1 MPRQLQFSDFNRHK
15 FSRRDLLTGA
25 AAVSASLAL
34 GGRVKASP
42 NDRVQ
47 VCVIGIRGRGAGV
60 GKTFAGLPEVQVTHI
75 CDVNE
80 SLLESYGKQIAEVQ
94 KSTPKAIID
103 LRRAL
108 DDKSVDA
115 IVVTTPDHWHALAT
129 IWGCQAG
136 KHVYVEKPI
145 SNNIFE
151 GRQMVAAAR
160 KHDRVVQ
167 VGTQSRSV
175 AHYAEIVK
183 LLHEGRIGRVHMA
196 KAWNSQMRRRV
207 PKVADEPVPAGLDW
221 NIWQGPAPE
230 RSYNANRYTYGWRWL
245 WDYGTG
251 DMGNDGVHDLDIAR
265 WGLGVDYPTEVQCT
279 ADKLV
284 FAGDIQET
292 PDTQIVT
299 FKFPEKQAMLVYEQ
313 RLWSPYHQEGFENG
327 VAFYGSEGYIVVG
340 RQGWKLVE
348 KRNHV
353 VSDNKVTF
361 SDVPHVQNF
370 IDAVKNGSQLNCDI
384 EEGYKST
391 LLAHLGNLAYRVGR
405 PLKFDAASQSIVGD
419 QEANLLTKRE
429 GRSEFRI
436 PDLVTV

>member
-1 MPRQLQFSDFNRHK
+1 MLAAS
-15 FSRRDLLTGA
+15 A
-25 AAVSASLAL
+25 AAASASLAV
-34 GGRVKASP
+34 GRYAKASP

-47 VCVIGIRGRGAGV
+47 VCVIGVRGRGSGV
-60 GKTFAGLPEVQVTHI
+60 GKNFASLPDVQITHI

-80 SLLESYGKQIAEVQ
+80 SLLDGYGKQIEEIQ
-94 KSTPKAIID
+94 KSAPKAIND

-145 SNNIFE
+145 SNNVFE
-151 GRQMVAAAR
+151 GRQMVLAAR
-160 KHDRVVQ
+160 KHNRVVQ

-175 AHYAEIVK
+175 PHYAEIVK
-183 LLHEGRIGRVHMA
+183 LLRDGRIGRVHMA
-196 KAWNSQMRRRV
+196 KAWNSQQRRRV
-207 PKVADEPVPAGLDW
+207 ASVPDEPVPAGLDW

-230 RSYNANRYTYGWRWL
+230 RNYNANRYTYGWRWM

-292 PDTQIVT
+292 PDTQLAT
-299 FKFPEKQAMLVYEQ
+299 FKFPDQQALLVYEQ

-327 VAFYGSEGYIVVG
+327 VAFYGTDGYIVVG

-348 KRNHV
+348 KRNKV
-353 VSDNKVTF
+353 AIENAVTF
-361 SDVPHVQNF
+361 SDMPHIQNF
-370 IDAVKNGSQLNCDI
+370 VDAIKNGSQLNCDI

-391 LLAHLGNLAYRVGR
+391 LLAHLGNISFRVGR
-405 PLKFDAASQSIVGD
+405 PLKFDSQTHSITGD
-419 QEANLLTKRE
+419 QEANSLLKRE
-429 GRSEFRI
+429 GRNEFRI
-436 PDLVTV
+436 PDLT

>member
-1 MPRQLQFSDFNRHK
+1 MPSQSLSYSGSHQSK
-15 FSRRDLLTGA
+15 FSRRAILAGA
-25 AAVSASLAL
+25 AAVGTSLAT
-34 GGRVKASP
+34 GSRTKASP

-47 VCVIGIRGRGAGV
+47 VCVIGVRGRGSGV
-60 GKTFAGLPEVQVTHI
+60 GKTFAGLSEVQVTHI

-80 SLLESYGKQIAEVQ
+80 TLLASYGKQIADVQ
-94 KSTPKAIID
+94 KSAPKAIVD

-145 SNNIFE
+145 SNNVFE

-160 KHDRVVQ
+160 KYDRVVQ

-175 AHYAEIVK
+175 PHYAEIVK
-183 LLHEGRIGRVHMA
+183 LLRDGRIGRVHMA
-196 KAWNSQMRRRV
+196 KAWNSQLRRRV
-207 PKVADEPVPAGLDW
+207 PKVPDEPVPPGLDW

-284 FAGDIQET
+284 FTGDIQET
-292 PDTQIVT
+292 PDTQLVT
-299 FKFPEKQAMLVYEQ
+299 FKFPDKQALLVYEQ
-313 RLWSPYHQEGFENG
+313 RLWSPYHLEGYENG

-370 IDAVKNGSQLNCDI
+370 IDAIKNGKPLNCDI

-391 LLAHLGNLAYRVGR
+391 LLAHLGNLSYRVGR
-405 PLKFDAASQSIVGD
+405 PLKFDKTSHTIAGD
-419 QEANLLTKRE
+419 QQANLLLKRE
-429 GRSEFRI
+429 GRREFQI
-436 PDLVTV
+436 PDLG

>member
-1 MPRQLQFSDFNRHK
+1 MTDSLQNITGNNRVVLPRRQWLAGS
-15 FSRRDLLTGA
+15 A
-25 AAVSASLAL
+25 AGLAL
-34 GGRVKASP
+34 AMQGSVSKASA
-42 NDRVQ
+42 NERVN
-47 VCVIGIRGRGAGV
+47 VCVIGVRGRGSGV
-60 GKTFAGLPEVQVTHI
+60 GKNFAGLANAQVTHI

-80 SLLESYGKQIAEVQ
+80 PLLAAYGQQIAEVQ
-94 KSTPKAIID
+94 KSTPKPVQD

-145 SNNIFE
+145 SNNVFE

-160 KHDRVVQ
+160 KYQRVVQ

-175 AHYAEIVK
+175 PHYQQIVQ
-183 LLHEGRIGRVHMA
+183 LMRDGRIGKVHMA
-196 KAWNSQMRRRV
+196 KAWNSQQRRRV
-207 PKVADEPVPAGLDW
+207 TAVADEAIPAGLDW

-230 RSYNANRYTYGWRWL
+230 RAYNPNRYTYGWRWM

-292 PDTQIVT
+292 PDTQVVT
-299 FKFPEKQAMLVYEQ
+299 FKFPERQAMLLYEQ
-313 RLWSPYHQEGFENG
+313 RLWSPYHLEGYENG
-327 VAFYGSEGYIVVG
+327 VAFYGETGYIVVG

-348 KRNHV
+348 KRNKV
-353 VSDNKVTF
+353 VEDHRAEF
-361 SDVPHVQNF
+361 SDVLHVQDF
-370 IDAVKNGSQLNCDI
+370 IDTIKNGGMPNCDI

-419 QEANLLTKRE
+419 ADANALLKRE
-429 GRSEFRI
+429 GRREFRI
-436 PDLVTV
+436 PEQV